1 MPTIKGVR
9 DLRQIQICKQTNCAT
24 PGTVTARLVGKCG
37 IELDVG
43 RVMPDEATGVMSKHI
58 VDRHYDR
65 YTLGQGPVTP
75 GDEGATYEQICWYLG
90 AAAIGGVTGG
100 VAGPELEQTWVY
112 TPDLAAAV
120 AMDAPDYLH
129 IVYGD
134 NAAQWEGTCCFARQL
149 VISGAF
155 QGIWQLEA
163 DMVCRNWDNTGVHFE
178 VIPYPPVLTTILG
191 QQTAF
196 YLDTTCLFAGAPTVR
211 TESLIDWKLTIPGFH
226 PKFFQDGVLHY
237 STSGLASRALLFD
250 WTMEFD
256 SDLAKAIVWE
266 AFATGA
272 PLYVRLLN
280 TGPLLGATV
289 HYSVQIDLCLQPI
302 KATTLDE
309 RDGNDI
315 IKFTAETVYD
325 VACVAVPEWEM
336 TVVNLLPVLTACGA

>member
-1 MPTIKGVR
+1 MPTTKGVR
-9 DLRQIQICKQTNCAT
+9 DLRKIEICKQTDCAT

-43 RVMPDEATGVMSKHI
+43 RVQPDEATGVMSKHI

-65 YTLGQGPVTP
+65 YTLAQGPLTP
-75 GDEGATYEQICWYLG
+75 GDEGATYEQICWYLNV
-90 AAAIGGVTGG
+90 AAKGGVTGG
-100 VAGPELEQTWVY
+100 VAGAESEQTWVY

-129 IVYGD
+129 IIYGD
-134 NAAQWEGTCCFARQL
+134 NAAAWEGTCCFARQL
-149 VISGAF
+149 VISAAY

-163 DMVCRNWDNTGVHFE
+163 DMVCRNWDNTGVSFAD
-178 VIPYPPVLTTILG
+178 VAYPVLLNTILG

-196 YLDTTCLFAGAPTVR
+196 YLDTTPSFGAPTVR

-237 STSGLASRALLFD
+237 STTGLASRALLFE

-256 SDLAKAIVWE
+256 SDLAKVIVWE
-266 AFATGA
+266 AFATGT

-289 HYSVQIDLCLQPI
+289 HYSVKIDMCLQPL

-325 VACVAVPEWEM
+325 VVGSATMPEWEI
-336 TVVNLLPVLTACGA
+336 TVVNLLPILTACGA